1 MKRFLAF
8 WGTSYVNGP
17 TESTVDFASPTS
29 APILATPPT
38 KGSGSPLSLST
49 KRSNSTPATPSPAS
63 NKEGAMSE
71 KPNFRREGSHLY
83 QLQGNAYV
91 HVYQDAH
98 AKTLEQLIRS
108 YLDNNEPEDD

>member
-1 MKRFLAF
+1 
-8 WGTSYVNGP
+8 
-17 TESTVDFASPTS
+17 
-29 APILATPPT
+29 
-38 KGSGSPLSLST
+38 
-49 KRSNSTPATPSPAS
+49 
-63 NKEGAMSE
+63 MSE